1 MEKNKKKILIG
12 SVSGVAAAVLLTGII
27 VAAVQGSGKAV
38 KVAPVSNMNS
48 GGWSSGSEIS
58 DYGTVTTNMN
68 QDIYYDDSLTVK
80 EVYVKVGDTVK
91 IGDRLVAYDT
101 TLATMEKEMKQMEIE
116 GIALNRKNIEA
127 TAWNKS
133 GCKGRCDRSRSS
145 CENQCNRDKS
155 GCKRKCSRDQYS
167 CEGQCGRNR
176 CSRKRRYREEQ
187 DNSISAEAEYDCS
200 GRKYGYRNGR
210 IGSGFNGDRWK
221 RDILFNGEI

>member
-12 SVSGVAAAVLLTGII
+12 SVSGIAAAVLLTGII

-80 EVYVKVGDTVK
+80 EVYVKAGDTVK

-127 TAWNKS
+127 ELKQLRGTKAVA
-133 GCKGRCDRSRSS
+133 KGDATGADPVVKTSAT
-145 CENQCNRDKS
+145 EKS

-221 RDILFNGEI
+221 RDR

>member
-12 SVSGVAAAVLLTGII
+12 SVSGIAAAVLLTGII

-58 DYGTVTTNMN
+58 VYGTVTTNMN

-80 EVYVKVGDTVK
+80 EVYVKAGDTVK

-127 TAWNKS
+127 ELKQLRGTKAVAKGDATNSGVKASAAGTDAVVNADTGKSRTTASVQRQNMTAREGNTDTGTAGSDQDSTVTDGKETFYLTVKYKDGYTFS
-133 GCKGRCDRSRSS
+133 
-145 CENQCNRDKS
+145 NDK
-155 GCKRKCSRDQYS
+155 YI
-167 CEGQCGRNR
+167 EP
-176 CSRKRRYREEQ
+176 
-187 DNSISAEAEYDCS
+187 
-200 GRKYGYRNGR
+200 
-210 IGSGFNGDRWK
+210 
-221 RDILFNGEI
+221 

>member
-80 EVYVKVGDTVK
+80 KSMLKPE
-91 IGDRLVAYDT
+91 IRLRS
-101 TLATMEKEMKQMEIE
+101 
-116 GIALNRKNIEA
+116 GIVWLLMIQL
-127 TAWNKS
+127 W
-133 GCKGRCDRSRSS
+133 
-145 CENQCNRDKS
+145 Q
-155 GCKRKCSRDQYS
+155 
-167 CEGQCGRNR
+167 
-176 CSRKRRYREEQ
+176 
-187 DNSISAEAEYDCS
+187 
-200 GRKYGYRNGR
+200 
-210 IGSGFNGDRWK
+210 RWK
-221 RDILFNGEI
+221 KK

>member
-12 SVSGVAAAVLLTGII
+12 SVSGIAAAVLLTGII

-80 EVYVKVGDTVK
+80 EVYVKAGDTVK

-127 TAWNKS
+127 ELKQLRGTKAVA
-133 GCKGRCDRSRSS
+133 KGRCD
-145 CENQCNRDKS
+145 Q
-155 GCKRKCSRDQYS
+155 
-167 CEGQCGRNR
+167 
-176 CSRKRRYREEQ
+176 EQ
-187 DNSISAEAEYDCS
+187 IQ
-200 GRKYGYRNGR
+200 
-210 IGSGFNGDRWK
+210 
-221 RDILFNGEI
+221 L

>member
-12 SVSGVAAAVLLTGII
+12 SVSGIAAAVLLTGII

-80 EVYVKVGDTVK
+80 EVYVKAGDTVK

-127 TAWNKS
+127 ELKQLRGTKAVA
-133 GCKGRCDRSRSS
+133 KGDATGADPVVKTSAT
-145 CENQCNRDKS
+145 ETKA

-221 RDILFNGEI
+221 RDR

>member
-127 TAWNKS
+127 ELKQLR
-133 GCKGRCDRSRSS
+133 GCDRSRSS

-187 DNSISAEAEYDCS
+187 DNSISAVAEYDCS

-221 RDILFNGEI
+221 RDR